1 MIIGTQNDERQKE
14 RIEKIFKESE
24 VRDLENYAKVIL
36 YTYPF
41 LKTVGKDYEEHIRNK
56 ALLSYRNQE
65 QTEALAEYLA
75 EEILRKES
83 LERLKGIV
91 EDILERLSDVERTL
105 IAIRYFGKKRK
116 IKKAPTG
123 IAVKKESPKNLF
135 RSERNYFRKQQRLSE
150 KVGAMLR
157 CAGITKEVYLKEF
170 APIDLFSKIQR
181 FVAEGRDGKIS
192 EEEKRWLN

>member
-1 MIIGTQNDERQKE
+1 M
-14 RIEKIFKESE
+14 
-24 VRDLENYAKVIL
+24 RDLENYAKVIL

-56 ALLSYRNQE
+56 ALLSYRNHE
-65 QTEALAEYLA
+65 QTEVLAEYLA

-83 LERLKGIV
+83 LERLKVIV
-91 EDILERLSDVERTL
+91 EGILERLSDVERTL
-105 IAIRYFGKKRK
+105 IAIRYFGMKRK
-116 IKKAPTG
+116 IKKAPIG
-123 IAVKKESPKNLF
+123 IGAQKENLKNPF

-181 FVAEGRDGKIS
+181 FVAEGRDNKMR
-192 EEEKRWLN
+192 EEEKRWFN